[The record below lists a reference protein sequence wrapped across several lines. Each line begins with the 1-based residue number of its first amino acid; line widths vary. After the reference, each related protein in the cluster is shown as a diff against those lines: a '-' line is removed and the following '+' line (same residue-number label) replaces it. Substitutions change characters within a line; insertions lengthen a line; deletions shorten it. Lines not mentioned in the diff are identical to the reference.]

1 MKNKLAMNCMNII
14 YRVGILYFLCLS
26 AGCSNSDRETVP
38 DDLFVTFDVVHPA
51 LARATSTTFEAGDQ
65 VGVFLTERDAPL
77 EVSGNYVN
85 NELLTYSGST
95 WESARNIYWNDGTY
109 DVFGYYP
116 YVSPLTSVDDMPF
129 EVASDQTIEGNEN
142 ALGAYEASDFLWAKA
157 KAVTAGEGAVKL
169 VFAHRMS
176 KLNVRLVKGDDYEGE
191 LPEEA
196 EVYVHNTVPSATID
210 LSVGVVTRNPYG
222 TARTIRAK
230 KTGVQQY
237 SAIVVPQRM
246 DNSKPLVEVVMKG
259 VAYLVE
265 SRFVFKPG
273 IQHTITVVIS
283 KNPEQV
289 KIEIGGE
296 IENWEE

>member
-1 MKNKLAMNCMNII
+1 MKII
-14 YRVGILYFLCLS
+14 YIIGILYFLCLS
-26 AGCSNSDRETVP
+26 AGCSHSEKEIEP
-38 DDLFVTFDVVHPA
+38 DNLSISFDMVHPA
-51 LARATSTTFEAGDQ
+51 LARANSTNFETGDR
-65 VGVFLTERDAPL
+65 VGVFMTVNDVPL

-85 NELLTYSGST
+85 NELLTYSGSK
-95 WESARNIYWNDGTY
+95 WESARKIYWNDGAY

-116 YVSPLTSVDDMPF
+116 YTSPLISVDDMPF
-129 EVASDQTIEGNEN
+129 EVASDQSVSGEGNT
-142 ALGAYEASDFLWAKA
+142 LGGYEASDFLWASA
-157 KAVTAGEGAVKL
+157 KNVTAGDGAVKL
-169 VFAHRMS
+169 MFAHRMS
-176 KLNVRLVKGDDYEGE
+176 KLNIRLVKGDDYEGE

-210 LSVGVVTRNPYG
+210 LSAGVVTRNPYAA
-222 TARTIRAK
+222 TRTIRAM
-230 KTGVQQY
+230 KTGSYQY
-237 SAIVVPQRM
+237 SAILVPQRI

-265 SRFVFKPG
+265 SRFIFKTG

-296 IENWEE
+296 IEDWDK

>member
-14 YRVGILYFLCLS
+14 YRVGIFCFLCLS

-210 LSVGVVTRNPYG
+210 LSVGVVTRNPYA

>member
-1 MKNKLAMNCMNII
+1 M
-14 YRVGILYFLCLS
+14 
-26 AGCSNSDRETVP
+26 
-38 DDLFVTFDVVHPA
+38 VHPS
-51 LARATSTTFEAGDQ
+51 LARATATDFEAGDRM
-65 VGVFLTERDAPL
+65 GVFLTEKDAPL

-85 NELLTYSGST
+85 NELLTYSGSK
-95 WESARNIYWNDGTY
+95 WESGRKIYWNDGAY

-129 EVASDQTIEGNEN
+129 EVALDQTTARDGSL
-142 ALGAYEASDFLWAKA
+142 LGGYEASDFLWARSKN
-157 KAVTAGEGAVKL
+157 VTAGDGAVKL
-169 VFAHRMS
+169 TFAHRMS
-176 KLNVRLVKGDDYEGE
+176 RLNVRLVKGEDYDGE

-210 LSVGVVTRNPYG
+210 LSAGFVTKNPYG
-222 TARTIRAK
+222 TAATIRAM
-230 KTGVQQY
+230 KTGTYQY
-237 SAIVVPQRM
+237 SAILVPQRI

-273 IQHTITVVIS
+273 IQHTVTVVIS

-296 IENWEE
+296 IENWD

>member
-1 MKNKLAMNCMNII
+1 MKNKFAMNCVNII
-14 YRVGILYFLCLS
+14 YRVGIFCFLCLS
-26 AGCSNSDRETVP
+26 AGCSNSDRETEP

-51 LARATSTTFEAGDQ
+51 LARATSTSFEEGDQ

-85 NELLTYSGST
+85 NELLTYSGSA
-95 WESARNIYWNDGTY
+95 WESARKIYWNDGTY

-116 YVSPLTSVDDMPF
+116 YVSPLASVDNMPF
-129 EVASDQTIEGNEN
+129 EVASDQTIEENGNT
-142 ALGAYEASDFLWAKA
+142 LGAYEASDFLWARA

-210 LSVGVVTRNPYG
+210 LSAGVVTRNPYG
-222 TARTIRAK
+222 TAQTIRAK

-246 DNSKPLVEVVMKG
+246 DNSKPLIEVVMKG

-265 SRFVFKPG
+265 RRFVFKAG
-273 IQHTITVVIS
+273 VQHTVTVVIS

-296 IENWEE
+296 IENWD

>member
-1 MKNKLAMNCMNII
+1 MKNKFAMNCMNII
-14 YRVGILYFLCLS
+14 YRVGIFCLLCLS
-26 AGCSNSDRETVP
+26 AGCSNSDREAVP
-38 DDLFVTFDVVHPA
+38 DGLFVTFDVVHPA
-51 LARATSTTFEAGDQ
+51 LARATSTSFEAGDQ

-77 EVSGNYVN
+77 EVSGNYVS
-85 NELLTYSGST
+85 NELLTYSGSA

-116 YVSPLTSVDDMPF
+116 YVSPLASVDDMPF
-129 EVASDQTIEGNEN
+129 EVASDQTIEGNGN
-142 ALGAYEASDFLWAKA
+142 TLGAYEASDFLWATA

-176 KLNVRLVKGDDYEGE
+176 KLNVRLVKGDDYDGE

-210 LSVGVVTRNPYG
+210 LSAGVVTRNPYG

-273 IQHTITVVIS
+273 VQHTVKVVIS

>member
-1 MKNKLAMNCMNII
+1 MNCMKII
-14 YRVGILYFLCLS
+14 YRIGILYFLCLS
-26 AGCSNSDRETVP
+26 AGCSNSKKEIEP
-38 DDLFVTFDVVHPA
+38 DNLFVTFDVVHPS
-51 LARATSTTFEAGDQ
+51 LARATATDFEAGDRM
-65 VGVFLTERDAPL
+65 GVFLTEKDAPL

-85 NELLTYSGST
+85 NELLTYSGSK
-95 WESARNIYWNDGTY
+95 WESGRKIYWNDGAY

-129 EVASDQTIEGNEN
+129 EVALDQTTARDGSL
-142 ALGAYEASDFLWAKA
+142 LGGYEASDFLWARSKN
-157 KAVTAGEGAVKL
+157 VTAGDGAVKL
-169 VFAHRMS
+169 TFAHRMS
-176 KLNVRLVKGDDYEGE
+176 RLNVRLVKGEDYDGE

-210 LSVGVVTRNPYG
+210 LSAGFLTKNPYG
-222 TARTIRAK
+222 TA
-230 KTGVQQY
+230 
-237 SAIVVPQRM
+237 AILVPQRI

-273 IQHTITVVIS
+273 IQHTVTVVIS

-296 IENWEE
+296 IENWD

>member
-14 YRVGILYFLCLS
+14 YRVGIFCFLCLS

>member
-1 MKNKLAMNCMNII
+1 M
-14 YRVGILYFLCLS
+14 
-26 AGCSNSDRETVP
+26 
-38 DDLFVTFDVVHPA
+38 
-51 LARATSTTFEAGDQ
+51 
-65 VGVFLTERDAPL
+65 
-77 EVSGNYVN
+77 N
-85 NELLTYSGST
+85 NELLAYSGSK
-95 WESARNIYWNDGTY
+95 WESARKIYWNDGTY

-116 YVSPLTSVDDMPF
+116 YVAPLTSVDDLPF
-129 EVASDQTIEGNEN
+129 EVALDQTTAREGNS
-142 ALGAYEASDFLWAKA
+142 LGGYEASDFLWASSKN
-157 KAVTAGEGAVKL
+157 VTAGDGAVKL
-169 VFAHRMS
+169 TFAHRMS
-176 KLNVRLVKGDDYEGE
+176 KLNVRLVRGEDYDGE

-210 LSVGVVTRNPYG
+210 LSAGFVTKNPYG
-222 TARTIRAK
+222 MARTIRAT
-230 KTGVQQY
+230 KTGIYQY
-237 SAIVVPQRM
+237 SAILVPQRI

-296 IENWEE
+296 IEDWDK